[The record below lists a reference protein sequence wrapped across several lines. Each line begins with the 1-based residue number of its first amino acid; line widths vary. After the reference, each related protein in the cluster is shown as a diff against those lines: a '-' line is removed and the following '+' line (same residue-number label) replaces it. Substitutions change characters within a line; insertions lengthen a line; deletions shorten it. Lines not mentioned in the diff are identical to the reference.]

1 MQADLNPHC
10 THMPTCTL
18 CWIPAHLIRICYLDD
33 FESEALLV
41 PQRCVFDHVHDN
53 NQCERPTKWSETA
66 STLCQGENRVLES
79 WGMLVV
85 CGTDRF
91 RGVEFVC
98 CPKGKGIQASRLGQN
113 KNTCV

>member
-1 MQADLNPHC
+1 M
-10 THMPTCTL
+10 HMPTCTL
-18 CWIPAHLIRICYLDD
+18 CWIPAHLICICYVDD

-113 KNTCV
+113 KKYMCLG